1 MVAAAGG
8 KPFLPGGSGASGA
21 GAAPSAPP
29 TITAAAAA
37 AKEKPPAYTP
47 PPEGAR
53 LITMKEIEE
62 HDSEDDTW
70 ILVKDKVYDCNA
82 YIQVRWCKLKS
93 VYWFSHDEL
102 ESRHRLLSKS

>member
-1 MVAAAGG
+1 MKA
-8 KPFLPGGSGASGA
+8 FPGGSGASGA
-21 GAAPSAPP
+21 GAAPSIVP
-29 TITAAAAA
+29 TMTTAAAA
-37 AKEKPPAYTP
+37 AKEKAPAYTP

-82 YIQVRWCKLKS
+82 YIKVGRCKLES
-93 VYWFSHDEL
+93 VDP
-102 ESRHRLLSKS
+102 